1 MNYEDKIDELQQD
14 NDDLRAEVTEAENLE
29 AALRKENKALHLALA
44 MALESADAY
53 TDLDTTKDTP

>member
-53 TDLDTTKDTP
+53 TDLDTTKDTL

>member
-29 AALRKENKALHLALA
+29 AALRKENKALHTALA